1 MTQENYRDEL
11 INLMQIRAFCQ
22 VVAHGSVSKAAN
34 ELFRTQSA
42 ITRAIHELEET
53 LAVPLF
59 ERHAGGMRLTDA
71 GKCILP
77 RAERAMAELHLIPQQ
92 LARLSGKSG
101 RNESEPLWLYNVRR
115 LQIFV
120 TLCRTRHMQSVAVQL
135 GLSQPA
141 VSAAL
146 KVLENGAQTALLE
159 RSPHGLTPSLAGREI
174 EPAIRR
180 ALNEL
185 RHIPA
190 DLAARKGIL
199 EGTVRIGAL
208 PLGRTRLL
216 PQAIIKLTS
225 RYPGVRVV
233 TSESAWET
241 LSAEMRSGDID
252 FIFGALRDSDTLKDI
267 SSETLFSEEMVLVA
281 RRDHPLTHRPPD
293 WQALREARWV
303 LPRSATPARRLLDS
317 CFAAMGIPAPDPV
330 VESGDLALVR
340 GLLRDSDMLTAVSA
354 HQLEVELAAKELV
367 ALPAALPNTRRA
379 IGLSYRTGCLHSP
392 AAEALIGFLRE
403 VCLSATSQADLPAT
417 E

>member
-1 MTQENYRDEL
+1 MVQQVDRQEL
-11 INLMQIRAFCQ
+11 INLMQVRAFCQ
-22 VVAHGSVSKAAN
+22 VVTHGSVSKAAN

-42 ITRAIHELEET
+42 ITRAIHDLEET
-53 LAVPLF
+53 LSTPLF

-77 RAERAMAELHLIPQQ
+77 RAERALAELHLIPQL
-92 LARLSGKSG
+92 LARLSGKNWRG
-101 RNESEPLWLYNVRR
+101 ESEPLWLFNVRR

-120 TLCRTRHMQSVAVQL
+120 TLCQTRHMQTVAMKL

-159 RSPHGLTPSLAGREI
+159 RSPRGMAPSLAGQEI
-174 EPAIRR
+174 EPSIRR

-199 EGTVRIGAL
+199 QGTVRIGAL

-216 PQAIIKLTS
+216 PQAIVKLTS

-233 TSESAWET
+233 TSESAWEM

-252 FIFGALRDSDTLKDI
+252 FIFGALRDSNTLKDI

-281 RRDHPLTHRPPD
+281 RRDHPLTRQPLD
-293 WQALREARWV
+293 LQMLREARWV
-303 LPRSATPARRLLDS
+303 LPRSATPARHLLDS
-317 CFAAMGIPAPDPV
+317 CFIAMGMPAPDPV

-354 HQLEVELAAKELV
+354 HQLEVELASGELV
-367 ALPAALPNTRRA
+367 ALPTALPDTRRA
-379 IGLSYRTGCLHSP
+379 IGLSYRAGCLHSP
-392 AAEALIGFLRE
+392 AAQALIGFLRE
-403 VCLSATSQADLPAT
+403 VCQPG
-417 E
+417 